1 MSWSNQAGSSSRSLP
16 AGAAAQREEE
26 EKENGGEGMA
36 CDPRTSHRVVKG
48 WPLWQ
53 ITRRSDPRT
62 SHQAKGLLRR
72 LKIQTSSSE
81 DTPVSSI
88 R

>member
-1 MSWSNQAGSSSRSLP
+1 VLLLK
-16 AGAAAQREEE
+16 
-26 EKENGGEGMA
+26 EKKKKRKMVVKGWPLWQDN
-36 CDPRTSHRVVKG
+36 CHSDPRTSHRVVKG

-72 LKIQTSSSE
+72 LKIQPLHQRTLRI
-81 DTPVSSI
+81 VH
-88 R
+88 